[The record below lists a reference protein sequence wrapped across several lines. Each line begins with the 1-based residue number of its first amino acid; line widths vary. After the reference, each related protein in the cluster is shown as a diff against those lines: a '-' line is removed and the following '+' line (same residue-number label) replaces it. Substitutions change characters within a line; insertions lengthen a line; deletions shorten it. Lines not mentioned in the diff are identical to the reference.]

1 MNPLRRLL
9 VHVDGSPRS
18 SQRLQMA
25 RRLAQSCDA
34 GVTAMLAVDPAWV
47 AVPMGGMGG
56 MGDAG
61 GVVLLQQ
68 AEEERR
74 RRARDQFDALT
85 ATPGP
90 GVTWCDGGNTPALTA
105 FAQRSLYNDLL
116 VLGQHDP
123 DDALAWGV
131 GADFVPSV
139 IAASGKPALVVPS
152 VGHYPGLGRR
162 VLVAWKP
169 TRESA
174 RALSAALPMLQSAQ
188 AVDVALWSEPS
199 DARDGSAPA
208 ARDVWLEDWLQAHGV
223 QAQMLHQ
230 GTNGRGVG
238 DLLLSLAADRGSD
251 LLVMGCYGNSRAR
264 EWLLGGVTQRVL
276 RSMTLP
282 VLMAH

>member
-1 MNPLRRLL
+1 MF
-9 VHVDGSPRS
+9 
-18 SQRLQMA
+18 
-25 RRLAQSCDA
+25 
-34 GVTAMLAVDPAWV
+34 AVDPAWV

-74 RRARDQFDALT
+74 RRAREQFDAQVSS
-85 ATPGP
+85 PGP
-90 GVTWCDGGNTPALTA
+90 GVTWCDGGSTPALTA

-123 DDALAWGV
+123 DDAQAWGV

-139 IAASGKPALVVPS
+139 VAASGKPALVVPA
-152 VGHYPGLGRR
+152 VGEYADIGRR

-174 RALSAALPMLQSAQ
+174 RALGAALPLLQSAQ
-188 AVDVALWSEPS
+188 TVDVAIWSEPS
-199 DARDGSAPA
+199 DDRDGSAQA
-208 ARDVWLEDWLQAHGV
+208 AREVWLEDWLQAHGV

-230 GTNGRGVG
+230 GANGRGVG
-238 DLLLSLAADRGSD
+238 DLLLSLAADRSSD
-251 LLVMGCYGNSRAR
+251 LLVMGCYGHSRAR
-264 EWLLGGVTQRVL
+264 EWLLGGVTKRVL

>member
-18 SQRLQMA
+18 SQRLQLA
-25 RRLAQSCDA
+25 RELAQSCDA
-34 GVTAMLAVDPAWV
+34 GVTAMLAVEPAWV
-47 AVPMGGMGG
+47 AVPMAG

-61 GVVLLQQ
+61 GAIMLQ
-68 AEEERR
+68 AADDERR
-74 RRARDQFDALT
+74 QRARAHFDEQM

-90 GVTWCDGGNTPALTA
+90 GVTWCDAGPSPILTA
-105 FAQRSLYNDLL
+105 FAQRALYNDLL
-116 VLGQHDP
+116 VMGQHDP

-131 GADFVPSV
+131 PGDFVPSV
-139 IAASGKPALVVPS
+139 AIASGRPTLVVPS
-152 VGHYPGLGRR
+152 AGEWTGIGRR

-169 TRESA
+169 TREAA
-174 RALSAALPMLQSAQ
+174 RALTAALPMLQSAQ
-188 AVDVALWSEPS
+188 AVDVALWSEPA
-199 DARDGSAPA
+199 DDRDGSQSA
-208 ARDVWLEDWLQAHGV
+208 ARDVWLEDWLEAHGV

-230 GTNGRGVG
+230 GSNGRGVG

-251 LLVMGCYGNSRAR
+251 LLVMGCYGHARAR

-282 VLMAH
+282 VLLAH

>member
-1 MNPLRRLL
+1 
-9 VHVDGSPRS
+9 
-18 SQRLQMA
+18 
-25 RRLAQSCDA
+25 
-34 GVTAMLAVDPAWV
+34 MLAVDPAWV

-61 GVVLLQQ
+61 GVVLLQE
-68 AEEERR
+68 AEDERR
-74 RRARDQFDALT
+74 RRARDQFDTLAS
-85 ATPGP
+85 TPGP
-90 GVTWCDGGNTPALTA
+90 GVTWCDGGSTPALTA

-139 IAASGKPALVVPS
+139 LAASGKPALVVPA
-152 VGHYPGLGRR
+152 VGDYPELGRR

-169 TRESA
+169 TREAA

-188 AVDVALWSEPS
+188 TVDVALWSEPS
-199 DARDGSAPA
+199 DGLDGSAPA
-208 ARDVWLEDWLQAHGV
+208 ARDVWLEDWLLAHGV

-230 GTNGRGVG
+230 GADGRGVG
-238 DLLLSLAADRGSD
+238 DLLLSLAADRSSD
-251 LLVMGCYGNSRAR
+251 LLVMGCYGHSRAR

>member
-1 MNPLRRLL
+1 
-9 VHVDGSPRS
+9 
-18 SQRLQMA
+18 MA

-251 LLVMGCYGNSRAR
+251 LLVMGCYGHSRAR
-264 EWLLGGVTQRVL
+264 EWLLGGVTRSVL

>member
-18 SQRLQMA
+18 TQRLQIA

-34 GVTAMLAVDPAWV
+34 GVTAMLAVEPAWV
-47 AVPMGGMGG
+47 AVPMAG

-61 GVVLLQQ
+61 GAILLQA
-68 AEEERR
+68 AEDERR
-74 RRARDQFDALT
+74 QRARAQFDELM

-90 GVTWCDGGNTPALTA
+90 GVTWCDAGNSPALTA
-105 FAQRSLYNDLL
+105 FAQRALYNDLL
-116 VLGQHDP
+116 VMGQHDP

-131 GADFVPSV
+131 PGDFVPSAV
-139 IAASGKPALVVPS
+139 IASGRPALVVPS
-152 VGHYPGLGRR
+152 VGDHPKIGQR

-169 TRESA
+169 TREAA
-174 RALSAALPMLQSAQ
+174 RAVSAALPMLQSAQ

-199 DARDGSAPA
+199 DSRDGSEPA

-230 GTNGRGVG
+230 GADGRAVG
-238 DLLLSLAADRGSD
+238 DLLLLLAAERSSD
-251 LLVMGCYGNSRAR
+251 LLVMGCYGHTRAR
-264 EWLLGGVTQRVL
+264 EWLLGGVTHRVL
-276 RSMTLP
+276 HSMKLP
-282 VLMAH
+282 VLLAH

>member
-18 SQRLQMA
+18 SQRLQIA

-61 GVVLLQQ
+61 GVVLLQE
-68 AEEERR
+68 AEDERR
-74 RRARDQFDALT
+74 RRARDQFDAL
-85 ATPGP
+85 ASTPGP
-90 GVTWCDGGNTPALTA
+90 GVTWCDGGGTPALTA

-123 DDALAWGV
+123 EDALAWGV

-152 VGHYPGLGRR
+152 VGDYSELGRR

-238 DLLLSLAADRGSD
+238 DLLLSLAADRSSD
-251 LLVMGCYGNSRAR
+251 LLVMGCYGHSRAR

-282 VLMAH
+282 VLMTH

>member
-1 MNPLRRLL
+1 MF
-9 VHVDGSPRS
+9 
-18 SQRLQMA
+18 
-25 RRLAQSCDA
+25 
-34 GVTAMLAVDPAWV
+34 AVDPAWV

-74 RRARDQFDALT
+74 RRAREQFDAQVSS
-85 ATPGP
+85 PGP
-90 GVTWCDGGNTPALTA
+90 GVTWGDGGSTPALTA

-123 DDALAWGV
+123 DDDMAWGV
-131 GADFVPSV
+131 GTDFVPSV
-139 IAASGKPALVVPS
+139 VAASGKPALVVPA
-152 VGHYPGLGRR
+152 VGDYADIGRR

-174 RALSAALPMLQSAQ
+174 HALSAALPLLQSAQ
-188 AVDVALWSEPS
+188 AVDVAIWSEPS
-199 DARDGSAPA
+199 DDRDGSAQA
-208 ARDVWLEDWLQAHGV
+208 ARDVWLEDWLRAHGV
-223 QAQMLHQ
+223 EAQVLHQ
-230 GTNGRGVG
+230 GANGRGVG

-251 LLVMGCYGNSRAR
+251 LLVMGCYGHSRAR

>member
-18 SQRLQMA
+18 GHRLQMA
-25 RRLAQSCDA
+25 RSLAESCDA
-34 GVTAMLAVDPAWV
+34 GVTAMLAVEPAWV
-47 AVPMGGMGG
+47 TVPMAG

-61 GVVLLQQ
+61 GAVMLQA
-68 AEEERR
+68 AEAD
-74 RRARDQFDALT
+74 RRARARAVFDEQVAR
-85 ATPGP
+85 PGP
-90 GVTWCDGGNTPALTA
+90 GVTWCDAGSAPALTA
-105 FAQRSLYNDLL
+105 FAQRALYNDLM

-131 GADFVPSV
+131 SADFVPSV
-139 IAASGKPALVVPS
+139 VMASGKPALVVPS
-152 VGHYPGLGRR
+152 VGDYPRFGQR
-162 VLVAWKP
+162 VLVGWKP
-169 TRESA
+169 ARESA
-174 RALSAALPMLQSAQ
+174 RALSAALPLLQSAQ
-188 AVDVALWSEPS
+188 AVDVAVWSEPADS
-199 DARDGSAPA
+199 RDGSEAA
-208 ARDVWLEDWLQAHGV
+208 ARAVWLQDWLQAHGV

-230 GTNGRGVG
+230 GSNGRGVG

-251 LLVMGCYGNSRAR
+251 LLVMGCYGHARAR

>member
-1 MNPLRRLL
+1 
-9 VHVDGSPRS
+9 
-18 SQRLQMA
+18 
-25 RRLAQSCDA
+25 
-34 GVTAMLAVDPAWV
+34 MLAVDPAWV

-61 GVVLLQQ
+61 GVVLLQE
-68 AEEERR
+68 AEDERR
-74 RRARDQFDALT
+74 RRARDQFDAL
-85 ATPGP
+85 ASTPGP
-90 GVTWCDGGNTPALTA
+90 GVTWCDGGSTPALTA

-139 IAASGKPALVVPS
+139 IAASGKPALVVPA
-152 VGHYPGLGRR
+152 VGDYPELGRR

-169 TRESA
+169 TREAA

-188 AVDVALWSEPS
+188 TVDVALWSEPS
-199 DARDGSAPA
+199 DGLDGSAPA

-230 GTNGRGVG
+230 GADGRGVG
-238 DLLLSLAADRGSD
+238 DLLLSLAADRSSD
-251 LLVMGCYGNSRAR
+251 LLVMGCYGHSRAR